1 MKHLKQLGNLPLK
14 QKLSGIILSV
24 VILMLLFF
32 FLAFQISR
40 YSYNEQLYKAI
51 AGNLSFSAN
60 TVSKNLKNIEA
71 LSSVII
77 SQKEIQESLDAINSD
92 DDVLTLSK
100 GYSLLNEIVST
111 YQQTYKRNNLSCIA
125 LVNPHFTNCSSY
137 PVLNRIS
144 PELRETFLQKASQA
158 SGSAVWISDSSNQQL
173 ILSRQIRKIEN
184 MSLKPLGY
192 LLLFIDLKDMVESAN
207 QAVNTYESGNYLIYD
222 NGQPIYHSA
231 GISDNSAPLL
241 YEKLQRP
248 YGIIEQN
255 GRSYF
260 AVRSRIP
267 SYEWNYINLIPYDD
281 INRSIV
287 AVFQLILVILLAGLL
302 LSLFV
307 AHIMMRYV
315 VRDFELLLHKMEIFS
330 QTELQLP
337 ESRIDYSQR
346 SDEIGKLHQS
356 FDAMAERIQH
366 LVNTN
371 YRYQILNRDA
381 RLKAL
386 ESQINPHFLYNTLE
400 TVNWRAKALKDD
412 TISNIVQSLATLLRA
427 TLSNKKSLVPLNYEL
442 NLVNNYIT
450 IQKIRFE
457 ERLLFHFY
465 DSECTENLKNTL
477 VLPLTIQ
484 PLLEN
489 AIRYGMEEMTE
500 TCEISVYPYQRGD
513 FLIIEVANQGSSFEE
528 NLLENLQNGSKSSH
542 GFGIGLLN
550 INQRIQMLFGDA
562 YGLSFRNE
570 EDKAIAIITL
580 PFIFEEPQSA
590 QSLYSR

>member
-1 MKHLKQLGNLPLK
+1 MKYLSNLPLK
-14 QKLSGIILSV
+14 QKLSCIILSV
-24 VILMLLFF
+24 LTLILLFF
-32 FLAFQISR
+32 LLALQISK
-40 YSYNEQLYKAI
+40 YSYNEQLYRAI
-51 AGNLSFSAN
+51 AGNLSFSAS
-60 TVSKNLKNIEA
+60 TISKHLKNIESF
-71 LSSVII
+71 SSVVIA
-77 SQKEIQESLDAINSD
+77 QKEVQESLDAVNSN

-100 GYSLLNEIVST
+100 NYSLLNEVVST
-111 YQQTYKRNNLSCIA
+111 YQQTYKQNNLSCIA
-125 LVNPHFTNCSSY
+125 LVNPRFTNCSNF
-137 PVLNRIS
+137 PVMSRIP
-144 PELRETFLQKASQA
+144 PEFLREILQKAAQA
-158 SGSAVWISDSSNQQL
+158 SGSAVWISDSSNHYL
-173 ILSRQIRKIEN
+173 ILSRQIRKTEN
-184 MSLKPLGY
+184 LSLKPLGY
-192 LLLFIDLKDMVESAN
+192 LLLFINLDDLVGDAN
-207 QAVNTYESGNYLIYD
+207 QAVNTYESGHYLIYD
-222 NGQPIYHSA
+222 NEKLIYHSE
-231 GISDNSAPLL
+231 GISQDWALLL

-248 YGIIEQN
+248 YDIIKQN
-255 GRSYF
+255 RHKYF

-412 TISNIVQSLATLLRA
+412 TISNIVQSLAALLRA
-427 TLSNKKSLVPLNYEL
+427 TLSNEKSLVPLNYEL

-457 ERLLFHFY
+457 ERLLFRFY
-465 DSECTENLKNTL
+465 DSECTENLKNAL

>member
-1 MKHLKQLGNLPLK
+1 MKYLSNLPLK
-14 QKLSGIILSV
+14 QKLSCIILSV
-24 VILMLLFF
+24 LTLILLFF
-32 FLAFQISR
+32 LLALQISK
-40 YSYNEQLYKAI
+40 YSYNEQLYRAI
-51 AGNLSFSAN
+51 AGNLSFSAS
-60 TVSKNLKNIEA
+60 TISKHLKNIESF
-71 LSSVII
+71 SSVVIA
-77 SQKEIQESLDAINSD
+77 QKEVQESLDAVNSN

-100 GYSLLNEIVST
+100 NYSLLNEVVST
-111 YQQTYKRNNLSCIA
+111 YQQTYKQNNLSCIA
-125 LVNPHFTNCSSY
+125 LVNPRFTNCSNF
-137 PVLNRIS
+137 PVMSRIP
-144 PELRETFLQKASQA
+144 PEFLREILQKAAQA
-158 SGSAVWISDSSNQQL
+158 SGSAVWISDSSNHYL
-173 ILSRQIRKIEN
+173 ILSRQIRKTEN
-184 MSLKPLGY
+184 LSLKPLGY
-192 LLLFIDLKDMVESAN
+192 LLLFINLDDLVGDAN
-207 QAVNTYESGNYLIYD
+207 QAVNTYESGHYLIYD
-222 NGQPIYHSA
+222 NEKLIYHSE
-231 GISDNSAPLL
+231 GISQDWALLL

-248 YGIIEQN
+248 YDIIKQN
-255 GRSYF
+255 RHKYF

-371 YRYQILNRDA
+371 YQYQILNRDA

-412 TISNIVQSLATLLRA
+412 TISNIVQSLAALLRA
-427 TLSNKKSLVPLNYEL
+427 TLSNEKSLVPLNYEL

-457 ERLLFHFY
+457 ERLLFRFY
-465 DSECTENLKNTL
+465 DSECTENLKNAL

-562 YGLSFRNE
+562 YGLSFLNE

>member
-1 MKHLKQLGNLPLK
+1 MKYLSNLPLK
-14 QKLSGIILSV
+14 QKLSCIILSV
-24 VILMLLFF
+24 LTLILLFF
-32 FLAFQISR
+32 LLALQISK
-40 YSYNEQLYKAI
+40 YSYNEQLYRAI
-51 AGNLSFSAN
+51 AGNLSFSAS
-60 TVSKNLKNIEA
+60 TISKHLKNIESF
-71 LSSVII
+71 SSVVIA
-77 SQKEIQESLDAINSD
+77 QKEVQESLDAVNSN

-100 GYSLLNEIVST
+100 NYSLLNEVVST
-111 YQQTYKRNNLSCIA
+111 YQQTYKQNNLSCIA
-125 LVNPHFTNCSSY
+125 LVNPRFTNCSNF
-137 PVLNRIS
+137 PVMSRIP
-144 PELRETFLQKASQA
+144 PEFLREILQKAAQA
-158 SGSAVWISDSSNQQL
+158 SGSAVWISDSSNHYL
-173 ILSRQIRKIEN
+173 ILSRQIRKTEN
-184 MSLKPLGY
+184 LSLKPLGY
-192 LLLFIDLKDMVESAN
+192 LLLFINLDDLVGDAN
-207 QAVNTYESGNYLIYD
+207 QAVNTYESGHYLIYD
-222 NGQPIYHSA
+222 NEKLIYHSE
-231 GISDNSAPLL
+231 GISQDWALLL

-248 YGIIEQN
+248 YDIIKQN
-255 GRSYF
+255 RHKYF

-412 TISNIVQSLATLLRA
+412 TISNIVQSLAALLRA
-427 TLSNKKSLVPLNYEL
+427 TLSNEKSLVPLNYEL

-457 ERLLFHFY
+457 ERLLFRFY
-465 DSECTENLKNTL
+465 DSECTENLKNAL

-562 YGLSFRNE
+562 YGLSFLNE

>member
-1 MKHLKQLGNLPLK
+1 MKYLSNLPLK
-14 QKLSGIILSV
+14 QKLSCIILSV
-24 VILMLLFF
+24 LTLILLFF
-32 FLAFQISR
+32 LLALQISK
-40 YSYNEQLYKAI
+40 YSYNEQLYRAI
-51 AGNLSFSAN
+51 AGNLSFSAS
-60 TVSKNLKNIEA
+60 TISKHLKNIESF
-71 LSSVII
+71 SSVVIA
-77 SQKEIQESLDAINSD
+77 QKEVQESLDAVNSN

-100 GYSLLNEIVST
+100 NYSLLNEVVST
-111 YQQTYKRNNLSCIA
+111 YQQTYKQNNLSCIA
-125 LVNPHFTNCSSY
+125 LVNPRFTNCSNF
-137 PVLNRIS
+137 PVMSRIP
-144 PELRETFLQKASQA
+144 PEFLREILQKAAQA
-158 SGSAVWISDSSNQQL
+158 SGSAVWISDSSNHYL
-173 ILSRQIRKIEN
+173 ILSRQIRKTEN
-184 MSLKPLGY
+184 LSLKPLGY
-192 LLLFIDLKDMVESAN
+192 LLLFINLDDLVGDAN
-207 QAVNTYESGNYLIYD
+207 QAVNTYESGHYLIYD
-222 NGQPIYHSA
+222 NEKLIYHSE
-231 GISDNSAPLL
+231 GISQDWALLL

-248 YGIIEQN
+248 YDIIKQN
-255 GRSYF
+255 RHKYF

-330 QTELQLP
+330 QTELQLS

-386 ESQINPHFLYNTLE
+386 ESQINPHFLYNILE

-412 TISNIVQSLATLLRA
+412 TISNIVQSLAALLRA
-427 TLSNKKSLVPLNYEL
+427 TLSNEKSLVPLNYEL

-457 ERLLFHFY
+457 ERLLFRFY
-465 DSECTENLKNTL
+465 DSECTENLKNAL

>member
-1 MKHLKQLGNLPLK
+1 MKYLSNLPLK
-14 QKLSGIILSV
+14 QKLSCIILSV
-24 VILMLLFF
+24 LTLILLFF
-32 FLAFQISR
+32 LLALQISK
-40 YSYNEQLYKAI
+40 YSYNEQLYRAI
-51 AGNLSFSAN
+51 AGNLSFSAS
-60 TVSKNLKNIEA
+60 TISKHLKNIESF
-71 LSSVII
+71 SSVVIA
-77 SQKEIQESLDAINSD
+77 QKEVQESLDAVNSN

-100 GYSLLNEIVST
+100 NYSLLNEVVST
-111 YQQTYKRNNLSCIA
+111 YQQTYKQNNLSCIA
-125 LVNPHFTNCSSY
+125 LVNPRFTNCSNF
-137 PVLNRIS
+137 PVMSRIP
-144 PELRETFLQKASQA
+144 PEFLREILQKAAQA
-158 SGSAVWISDSSNQQL
+158 SGSAVWISDSSNHYL
-173 ILSRQIRKIEN
+173 ILSRQIRKTEN
-184 MSLKPLGY
+184 LSLKPLGY
-192 LLLFIDLKDMVESAN
+192 LLLFINLDDLVGDAN
-207 QAVNTYESGNYLIYD
+207 QAVNTYESGHYLIYD
-222 NGQPIYHSA
+222 NEKLIYHSE
-231 GISDNSAPLL
+231 GISQDWALLL

-248 YGIIEQN
+248 YDIIKQN
-255 GRSYF
+255 RHKYF
-260 AVRSRIP
+260 AIRSRIP

-412 TISNIVQSLATLLRA
+412 TISNIVQSLAALLRA
-427 TLSNKKSLVPLNYEL
+427 TLSNEKSLVPLNYEL

-457 ERLLFHFY
+457 ERLLFRFY
-465 DSECTENLKNTL
+465 DSECTENLKNAL

-562 YGLSFRNE
+562 YGLSFLNE

>member
-1 MKHLKQLGNLPLK
+1 MKYLSNLPLK
-14 QKLSGIILSV
+14 QKLSCIILSV
-24 VILMLLFF
+24 LTLILLFF
-32 FLAFQISR
+32 LLALQISK
-40 YSYNEQLYKAI
+40 YSYNEQLYRAI
-51 AGNLSFSAN
+51 AGNLSFSAS
-60 TVSKNLKNIEA
+60 TISKHLKNIESF
-71 LSSVII
+71 SSVVIA
-77 SQKEIQESLDAINSD
+77 QKEVQESLDAVNSN

-100 GYSLLNEIVST
+100 NYSLLNEVVST
-111 YQQTYKRNNLSCIA
+111 YQQTYKQNNLSCIA
-125 LVNPHFTNCSSY
+125 LINPRFTNCSNF
-137 PVLNRIS
+137 PVMSRIP
-144 PELRETFLQKASQA
+144 PEFLREILQKAAQA
-158 SGSAVWISDSSNQQL
+158 SGSAVWISDSSNHYL
-173 ILSRQIRKIEN
+173 ILSRQIRKTEN
-184 MSLKPLGY
+184 LSLKPLGY
-192 LLLFIDLKDMVESAN
+192 LLLFINLDDLVGDAN
-207 QAVNTYESGNYLIYD
+207 QAVNTYESGHYLIYD
-222 NGQPIYHSA
+222 NEKLIYHSE
-231 GISDNSAPLL
+231 GISQDWALLL

-248 YGIIEQN
+248 YDIIKQN
-255 GRSYF
+255 RHKYF

-307 AHIMMRYV
+307 AHIMMHYV

-412 TISNIVQSLATLLRA
+412 TISNIVQSLAALMRA
-427 TLSNKKSLVPLNYEL
+427 TLSNEKSLVPLNYEL

-457 ERLLFHFY
+457 ERLLFRFY
-465 DSECTENLKNTL
+465 DSECTENLKNAL

-550 INQRIQMLFGDA
+550 INQRIQMLFGDG

>member
-1 MKHLKQLGNLPLK
+1 MKYLSNLPLK
-14 QKLSGIILSV
+14 QKLSCIILSV
-24 VILMLLFF
+24 LTLILLFF
-32 FLAFQISR
+32 LLALQISK
-40 YSYNEQLYKAI
+40 YSYNEQLYRAI
-51 AGNLSFSAN
+51 AGNLSFSAS
-60 TVSKNLKNIEA
+60 TISKHLKNIESF
-71 LSSVII
+71 SSVVIA
-77 SQKEIQESLDAINSD
+77 QKEVQESLDAVNSN

-100 GYSLLNEIVST
+100 NYSLLNEVVST
-111 YQQTYKRNNLSCIA
+111 YQQTYKQNNLSCIA
-125 LVNPHFTNCSSY
+125 LVNPRFTNCSNF
-137 PVLNRIS
+137 PVMSRIP
-144 PELRETFLQKASQA
+144 PEFLREILQKAAQA
-158 SGSAVWISDSSNQQL
+158 SGSAVWISDSSNHYL
-173 ILSRQIRKIEN
+173 ILSRQIRKTEN
-184 MSLKPLGY
+184 LSLKPLGY
-192 LLLFIDLKDMVESAN
+192 LLLFINLDDLVGDAN
-207 QAVNTYESGNYLIYD
+207 QAVNTYESGHYLIYD
-222 NGQPIYHSA
+222 NEKLIYHSE
-231 GISDNSAPLL
+231 GISQDWALLL

-248 YGIIEQN
+248 YDIIKQN
-255 GRSYF
+255 RHKYF

-412 TISNIVQSLATLLRA
+412 TISNIVQSLAALLRA
-427 TLSNKKSLVPLNYEL
+427 TLSNEKSLVPLNYEL

-457 ERLLFHFY
+457 ERLLFRFY
-465 DSECTENLKNTL
+465 DSECTENLKNAL

-528 NLLENLQNGSKSSH
+528 NLLENLQSGSKSSH

-562 YGLSFRNE
+562 YGLSFLNE

>member
-1 MKHLKQLGNLPLK
+1 MKYLSNLPLK
-14 QKLSGIILSV
+14 QKLSCIILSV
-24 VILMLLFF
+24 LTLILLFF
-32 FLAFQISR
+32 LLALQISK
-40 YSYNEQLYKAI
+40 YSYNEQLYRAI
-51 AGNLSFSAN
+51 AGNLSFSAS
-60 TVSKNLKNIEA
+60 TISKHLKNIESF
-71 LSSVII
+71 SSVVIA
-77 SQKEIQESLDAINSD
+77 QKEVQESLDAVNSN

-100 GYSLLNEIVST
+100 NYSLLNEVVST
-111 YQQTYKRNNLSCIA
+111 YQQTYKQNNLSCIA
-125 LVNPHFTNCSSY
+125 LVNPRFTNCSNF
-137 PVLNRIS
+137 PVMSRIP
-144 PELRETFLQKASQA
+144 PEFLREILQKAAQA
-158 SGSAVWISDSSNQQL
+158 SGSAVWISDSSNHYL
-173 ILSRQIRKIEN
+173 ILSRQIRKTEN
-184 MSLKPLGY
+184 LSLKPLGY
-192 LLLFIDLKDMVESAN
+192 LLLFINLDDLVGDAN
-207 QAVNTYESGNYLIYD
+207 QAVNTYESGHYLIYD
-222 NGQPIYHSA
+222 NEKLIYHSE
-231 GISDNSAPLL
+231 GISQDWALLL

-248 YGIIEQN
+248 YDIIKQN
-255 GRSYF
+255 RHKYF

-366 LVNTN
+366 LVNAN

-412 TISNIVQSLATLLRA
+412 TISNIVQSLAALLRA
-427 TLSNKKSLVPLNYEL
+427 TLSNEKSLVPLNYEL

-457 ERLLFHFY
+457 ERLLFRFY
-465 DSECTENLKNTL
+465 DSECTENLKNAL

-562 YGLSFRNE
+562 YGLSFLNE

>member
-1 MKHLKQLGNLPLK
+1 MKYLSNLPLK
-14 QKLSGIILSV
+14 QKLSCIILSV
-24 VILMLLFF
+24 LTLILLFF
-32 FLAFQISR
+32 LLALQISK
-40 YSYNEQLYKAI
+40 YSYNEQLYRAI
-51 AGNLSFSAN
+51 AGNLSFSAS
-60 TVSKNLKNIEA
+60 TISKHLKNIESF
-71 LSSVII
+71 SSVVIA
-77 SQKEIQESLDAINSD
+77 QKEVQESLDAVNSN

-100 GYSLLNEIVST
+100 NYSLLNEVVST
-111 YQQTYKRNNLSCIA
+111 YQQTYKQNNLSCIA
-125 LVNPHFTNCSSY
+125 LVNPRFTNCSNF
-137 PVLNRIS
+137 PVMSRIP
-144 PELRETFLQKASQA
+144 PEFLREILQKAAQA
-158 SGSAVWISDSSNQQL
+158 SGSAVWISDSSNHYL
-173 ILSRQIRKIEN
+173 ILSRQIRKTEN
-184 MSLKPLGY
+184 LSLKPLGY
-192 LLLFIDLKDMVESAN
+192 LLLFINLDDLVGDAN
-207 QAVNTYESGNYLIYD
+207 QAVNTYESGHYLIYD
-222 NGQPIYHSA
+222 NEKLIYHSE
-231 GISDNSAPLL
+231 GISQDWALLL

-248 YGIIEQN
+248 YDIIKQN
-255 GRSYF
+255 RHKYF

-371 YRYQILNRDA
+371 YRYQMLNRDA

-412 TISNIVQSLATLLRA
+412 TISNIVQSLAALLRA
-427 TLSNKKSLVPLNYEL
+427 TLSNEKSLVPLNYEL

-457 ERLLFHFY
+457 ERLLFRFY
-465 DSECTENLKNTL
+465 DSECTENLKNAL

>member
-1 MKHLKQLGNLPLK
+1 MKYLSNLPLK
-14 QKLSGIILSV
+14 QKLSCIILSV
-24 VILMLLFF
+24 LTLILLFF
-32 FLAFQISR
+32 LLALQISK
-40 YSYNEQLYKAI
+40 YSYNEQLYRAI
-51 AGNLSFSAN
+51 AGNLSFSAS
-60 TVSKNLKNIEA
+60 TISKHLKNIESF
-71 LSSVII
+71 SSVVIA
-77 SQKEIQESLDAINSD
+77 QKEVQESLDAVNSN

-100 GYSLLNEIVST
+100 NYSLLNEVVST
-111 YQQTYKRNNLSCIA
+111 YQQTYKQNNLSCIA
-125 LVNPHFTNCSSY
+125 LVNPRFTNCSNF
-137 PVLNRIS
+137 PVMSRIP
-144 PELRETFLQKASQA
+144 PEFLREILQKAAQA
-158 SGSAVWISDSSNQQL
+158 SGSAVWISDSSNHYL
-173 ILSRQIRKIEN
+173 ILSRQIRKTEN
-184 MSLKPLGY
+184 LSLKPLGY
-192 LLLFIDLKDMVESAN
+192 LLLFINLDDLVGDAN
-207 QAVNTYESGNYLIYD
+207 QAVNTYESGHYLIYD
-222 NGQPIYHSA
+222 NEKLIYHSE
-231 GISDNSAPLL
+231 GISQDWALLL

-248 YGIIEQN
+248 YDIIKQN
-255 GRSYF
+255 RHKYF

-371 YRYQILNRDA
+371 YQYQILNRDA

-412 TISNIVQSLATLLRA
+412 TISNIVQSLAALLRA
-427 TLSNKKSLVPLNYEL
+427 TLSNEKSLVPLNYEL

-457 ERLLFHFY
+457 ERLLFRFY
-465 DSECTENLKNTL
+465 DSECTENLKNAL

-513 FLIIEVANQGSSFEE
+513 FLIIEVANQGSSFKE

>member
-1 MKHLKQLGNLPLK
+1 MKYLSNLPLK
-14 QKLSGIILSV
+14 QKLSCIILSV
-24 VILMLLFF
+24 LTLILLFF
-32 FLAFQISR
+32 LLALQISK
-40 YSYNEQLYKAI
+40 YSYNEQLYRAI
-51 AGNLSFSAN
+51 AGNLSFSAS
-60 TVSKNLKNIEA
+60 TISKHLKNIESF
-71 LSSVII
+71 SSVVIA
-77 SQKEIQESLDAINSD
+77 QKEVQESLDAVNSN

-100 GYSLLNEIVST
+100 NYSLLNEVVST
-111 YQQTYKRNNLSCIA
+111 YQQTYKQNNLSCIA
-125 LVNPHFTNCSSY
+125 LVNPRFTNCSNF
-137 PVLNRIS
+137 PVMSRIP
-144 PELRETFLQKASQA
+144 PEFLREILQKAAQA
-158 SGSAVWISDSSNQQL
+158 SGSAVWISDSSNHYL
-173 ILSRQIRKIEN
+173 ILSRQIRKTEN
-184 MSLKPLGY
+184 LSLKPLGY
-192 LLLFIDLKDMVESAN
+192 LLLFINLDDLVGDAN
-207 QAVNTYESGNYLIYD
+207 QAVNTYESGHYLIYD
-222 NGQPIYHSA
+222 NEKLIYHSE
-231 GISDNSAPLL
+231 GISQDWALLL

-248 YGIIEQN
+248 YDIIKQN
-255 GRSYF
+255 RHKYF

-386 ESQINPHFLYNTLE
+386 ESQINPHFLYNTFE

-412 TISNIVQSLATLLRA
+412 TISNIVQSLTALLRA
-427 TLSNKKSLVPLNYEL
+427 TLSNEKSLVPLNYEL

-457 ERLLFHFY
+457 ERLLFRFY
-465 DSECTENLKNTL
+465 DSECTENLKNAL

>member
-1 MKHLKQLGNLPLK
+1 MKYLSNLPLK
-14 QKLSGIILSV
+14 QKLSCIILSV
-24 VILMLLFF
+24 LTLILLFF
-32 FLAFQISR
+32 LLALQISK
-40 YSYNEQLYKAI
+40 YSYNEQLYRAI
-51 AGNLSFSAN
+51 AGNLSFSAS
-60 TVSKNLKNIEA
+60 TISKHLKNIESF
-71 LSSVII
+71 SSVVIA
-77 SQKEIQESLDAINSD
+77 QKEVQESLDAVNSN

-100 GYSLLNEIVST
+100 NYSLLNEVVST
-111 YQQTYKRNNLSCIA
+111 YQQTYKQNNLSCIA
-125 LVNPHFTNCSSY
+125 LINPRFTNCSNF
-137 PVLNRIS
+137 PVMSRIP
-144 PELRETFLQKASQA
+144 PEFLREILQKAAQA
-158 SGSAVWISDSSNQQL
+158 SGSAVWIFDSSNHYL
-173 ILSRQIRKIEN
+173 ILSRQIRKTEN
-184 MSLKPLGY
+184 LSLKPLGY
-192 LLLFIDLKDMVESAN
+192 LLLFINLDDLVGDAN
-207 QAVNTYESGNYLIYD
+207 QAVNTYESGHYLIYD
-222 NGQPIYHSA
+222 NEKLIYHSE
-231 GISDNSAPLL
+231 GISQDWALLL

-248 YGIIEQN
+248 YDIIKQN
-255 GRSYF
+255 RHKYF

-412 TISNIVQSLATLLRA
+412 TISNIVQSLAALLRA
-427 TLSNKKSLVPLNYEL
+427 TLSNEKSLVPLNYEL

-457 ERLLFHFY
+457 ERLLFRFY
-465 DSECTENLKNTL
+465 DSECTENLKNAL

>member
-1 MKHLKQLGNLPLK
+1 MKYLSNLPLK
-14 QKLSGIILSV
+14 QKLSCIILSV
-24 VILMLLFF
+24 LTLILLFF
-32 FLAFQISR
+32 LLALQISK
-40 YSYNEQLYKAI
+40 YSYNKQLYRAI
-51 AGNLSFSAN
+51 AGNLSFSAS
-60 TVSKNLKNIEA
+60 TISKHLKNIESF
-71 LSSVII
+71 SSVVIA
-77 SQKEIQESLDAINSD
+77 QKEVQESLDAVNSN

-100 GYSLLNEIVST
+100 NYSLLNEVVST
-111 YQQTYKRNNLSCIA
+111 YQQTYKQNNLSCIA
-125 LVNPHFTNCSSY
+125 LVNPRFTNCSNF
-137 PVLNRIS
+137 PVMSRIP
-144 PELRETFLQKASQA
+144 PEFLREILQKAAQA
-158 SGSAVWISDSSNQQL
+158 SGSAVWISDSSNHYL
-173 ILSRQIRKIEN
+173 ILSRQIRKTEN
-184 MSLKPLGY
+184 LSLKPLGY
-192 LLLFIDLKDMVESAN
+192 LLLFINLDDLVGDAN
-207 QAVNTYESGNYLIYD
+207 QAVNTYESGHYLIYD
-222 NGQPIYHSA
+222 NEKLIYHSE
-231 GISDNSAPLL
+231 GISQDWALLL

-248 YGIIEQN
+248 YDIIKQN
-255 GRSYF
+255 RHKYF

-412 TISNIVQSLATLLRA
+412 TISNIVQSLAALLRA
-427 TLSNKKSLVPLNYEL
+427 TLSNEKSLVPLNYEL

-457 ERLLFHFY
+457 ERLLFRFY
-465 DSECTENLKNTL
+465 DSECTENLKNAL

>member
-1 MKHLKQLGNLPLK
+1 MKYLSNLPLK
-14 QKLSGIILSV
+14 QKLSCIILSV
-24 VILMLLFF
+24 LTLILLFF
-32 FLAFQISR
+32 LLALQISK
-40 YSYNEQLYKAI
+40 YSYNEQLYRAI
-51 AGNLSFSAN
+51 AGNLSFSAS
-60 TVSKNLKNIEA
+60 TISKHLKNIESF
-71 LSSVII
+71 SSVVIA
-77 SQKEIQESLDAINSD
+77 QKEVQESLDAVNSN

-100 GYSLLNEIVST
+100 NYSLLNEVVST
-111 YQQTYKRNNLSCIA
+111 YQQTYKQNNLSCIA
-125 LVNPHFTNCSSY
+125 LINPRFTNCSNF
-137 PVLNRIS
+137 PVMSRIP
-144 PELRETFLQKASQA
+144 PEFLREILQKAAQA
-158 SGSAVWISDSSNQQL
+158 SGSAVWISDSSNHYL
-173 ILSRQIRKIEN
+173 ILSRQIRKTEN
-184 MSLKPLGY
+184 LSLKPLGY
-192 LLLFIDLKDMVESAN
+192 LLLFINLDDLVGDAN
-207 QAVNTYESGNYLIYD
+207 QAVNTYESGHYLIYD
-222 NGQPIYHSA
+222 NEKLIYHSE
-231 GISDNSAPLL
+231 GISQDWALLL

-248 YGIIEQN
+248 YDIIKQN
-255 GRSYF
+255 RHKYF

-412 TISNIVQSLATLLRA
+412 TISNIVQSLAALMRA
-427 TLSNKKSLVPLNYEL
+427 TLSNEKSLVPLNYEL

-457 ERLLFHFY
+457 ERLLFRFY
-465 DSECTENLKNTL
+465 DSECTENLKNAL

-550 INQRIQMLFGDA
+550 INQRIQMLFGDG

>member
-1 MKHLKQLGNLPLK
+1 MKYLSNLPLK
-14 QKLSGIILSV
+14 QKLSCIILSV
-24 VILMLLFF
+24 LTLILLFF
-32 FLAFQISR
+32 LLALQISK
-40 YSYNEQLYKAI
+40 YSYNEQLYRAI
-51 AGNLSFSAN
+51 AGNLSFSAS
-60 TVSKNLKNIEA
+60 TISKHLKNIESF
-71 LSSVII
+71 SSVVIA
-77 SQKEIQESLDAINSD
+77 QKEVQESLDAVNSN

-100 GYSLLNEIVST
+100 NYSLLNEVVST
-111 YQQTYKRNNLSCIA
+111 YQQTYKQNKLSCIA
-125 LVNPHFTNCSSY
+125 LVNPRFTNCSNF
-137 PVLNRIS
+137 PVMSRIP
-144 PELRETFLQKASQA
+144 PEFLREILQKAAQA
-158 SGSAVWISDSSNQQL
+158 SGSAVWISDSSNHYL
-173 ILSRQIRKIEN
+173 ILSRQIRKTEN
-184 MSLKPLGY
+184 LSLKPLGY
-192 LLLFIDLKDMVESAN
+192 LLLFINLDDLVGDAN
-207 QAVNTYESGNYLIYD
+207 QAVNTYESGHYLIYD
-222 NGQPIYHSA
+222 NEKLIYHSE
-231 GISDNSAPLL
+231 GISQDWALLL

-248 YGIIEQN
+248 YDIIKQN
-255 GRSYF
+255 RHKYF

-346 SDEIGKLHQS
+346 SDEIGKLHQN

-412 TISNIVQSLATLLRA
+412 TISNIVQSLAALLRA
-427 TLSNKKSLVPLNYEL
+427 TLSNEKSLVPLNYEL

-457 ERLLFHFY
+457 ERLLFRFY
-465 DSECTENLKNTL
+465 DSECTENLKNAL

-562 YGLSFRNE
+562 YGLSFLNE

>member
-1 MKHLKQLGNLPLK
+1 MKYLSNLPLK
-14 QKLSGIILSV
+14 QKLSCIILSV
-24 VILMLLFF
+24 LTLILLFF
-32 FLAFQISR
+32 LLALQISK
-40 YSYNEQLYKAI
+40 YSYNEQLYRAI
-51 AGNLSFSAN
+51 AGNLSFSASN
-60 TVSKNLKNIEA
+60 ISKHLKNIESF
-71 LSSVII
+71 SSVVIA
-77 SQKEIQESLDAINSD
+77 QKEVQESLDAVNSN

-100 GYSLLNEIVST
+100 NYSLLNEVVST
-111 YQQTYKRNNLSCIA
+111 YQQTYKQNNLSCIA
-125 LVNPHFTNCSSY
+125 LVNPRFTNCSNF
-137 PVLNRIS
+137 PVMSRIP
-144 PELRETFLQKASQA
+144 PEFLREILQKAAQA
-158 SGSAVWISDSSNQQL
+158 SGSAVWISDSSNHYL
-173 ILSRQIRKIEN
+173 ILSRQIRKTEN
-184 MSLKPLGY
+184 LSLKPLGY
-192 LLLFIDLKDMVESAN
+192 LLLFINLDDLVGDAN
-207 QAVNTYESGNYLIYD
+207 QAVNTYESGHYLIYD
-222 NGQPIYHSA
+222 NEKLIYHSE
-231 GISDNSAPLL
+231 GISQDWALLL

-248 YGIIEQN
+248 YDIIKQN
-255 GRSYF
+255 RHKYF
-260 AVRSRIP
+260 AIRSRIP

-412 TISNIVQSLATLLRA
+412 TISNIVQSLAALLRA
-427 TLSNKKSLVPLNYEL
+427 TLSNEKSLVPLNYEL

-457 ERLLFHFY
+457 ERLLFRFY
-465 DSECTENLKNTL
+465 DSECTENLKNAL

-562 YGLSFRNE
+562 YGLSFLNE

>member
-1 MKHLKQLGNLPLK
+1 MKYLSNLPLK
-14 QKLSGIILSV
+14 QKLSCIILSV
-24 VILMLLFF
+24 LTLILLFF
-32 FLAFQISR
+32 LLALQISK
-40 YSYNEQLYKAI
+40 YSYNEQLYRAI
-51 AGNLSFSAN
+51 AGNLSFSAS
-60 TVSKNLKNIEA
+60 TISKHLKNIESF
-71 LSSVII
+71 SSVVIA
-77 SQKEIQESLDAINSD
+77 QKEVQESLDAVNSN

-100 GYSLLNEIVST
+100 NYSLLNEVVST
-111 YQQTYKRNNLSCIA
+111 YQQTYKQNNLSCIA
-125 LVNPHFTNCSSY
+125 LVNPRFTNCSNF
-137 PVLNRIS
+137 PVMSRIP
-144 PELRETFLQKASQA
+144 PEFLREILQKAAQA
-158 SGSAVWISDSSNQQL
+158 SGSAVWISDSSNHYL
-173 ILSRQIRKIEN
+173 ILSRQIRKTEN
-184 MSLKPLGY
+184 LSLKPLGY
-192 LLLFIDLKDMVESAN
+192 LLLFINLDDLVGDAN
-207 QAVNTYESGNYLIYD
+207 QAVNTYESGHYLIYD
-222 NGQPIYHSA
+222 NEKLIYHSE
-231 GISDNSAPLL
+231 GISQDWALLL

-248 YGIIEQN
+248 YDIIKQN
-255 GRSYF
+255 RHKYF

-412 TISNIVQSLATLLRA
+412 TISNIVQSLTALLRA
-427 TLSNKKSLVPLNYEL
+427 TLSNEKSLVPLNYEL

-457 ERLLFHFY
+457 ERLLFRFY
-465 DSECTENLKNTL
+465 DSECTENLKNAL

-562 YGLSFRNE
+562 YGLSFLNE

>member
-1 MKHLKQLGNLPLK
+1 MKYLSNLPLK
-14 QKLSGIILSV
+14 QKLSCIILSV
-24 VILMLLFF
+24 LTLILLFF
-32 FLAFQISR
+32 LLALQISK
-40 YSYNEQLYKAI
+40 YSYNEQLYRAI
-51 AGNLSFSAN
+51 AGNLSFSAS
-60 TVSKNLKNIEA
+60 TISKHLKNIESF
-71 LSSVII
+71 SSVVIA
-77 SQKEIQESLDAINSD
+77 QKEVQESLDAVNSN

-100 GYSLLNEIVST
+100 NYSLLNEVVST
-111 YQQTYKRNNLSCIA
+111 YQQTYKQNNLSCIA
-125 LVNPHFTNCSSY
+125 LINPRFTNCSNF
-137 PVLNRIS
+137 PVMSRIP
-144 PELRETFLQKASQA
+144 PEFLREILQKAAQA
-158 SGSAVWISDSSNQQL
+158 SGSAVWISDSSNHYL
-173 ILSRQIRKIEN
+173 ILSRQIRKTEN
-184 MSLKPLGY
+184 LSLKPLGY
-192 LLLFIDLKDMVESAN
+192 LLLFINLDDLVGDAN
-207 QAVNTYESGNYLIYD
+207 QAVNTYESGHYLIYD
-222 NGQPIYHSA
+222 NEKLIYHSE
-231 GISDNSAPLL
+231 GISQDWALLL

-248 YGIIEQN
+248 YDIIKQN
-255 GRSYF
+255 RHKYF

-412 TISNIVQSLATLLRA
+412 TISNIVQSLAALLRA
-427 TLSNKKSLVPLNYEL
+427 TLSNEKSLVPLNYEL

-457 ERLLFHFY
+457 ERLLFRFY
-465 DSECTENLKNTL
+465 DSECTENLKNAL

-513 FLIIEVANQGSSFEE
+513 FLIIEVANQGSFFEE

>member
-1 MKHLKQLGNLPLK
+1 MKYLSNLPLK
-14 QKLSGIILSV
+14 QKLSCIILSV
-24 VILMLLFF
+24 LTLILLFF
-32 FLAFQISR
+32 LLALQISK
-40 YSYNEQLYKAI
+40 YSYNEQLYRAI
-51 AGNLSFSAN
+51 AGYLSFSAS
-60 TVSKNLKNIEA
+60 TISKHLKNIESF
-71 LSSVII
+71 SSVVIA
-77 SQKEIQESLDAINSD
+77 QKEVQESLDAVNSN

-100 GYSLLNEIVST
+100 NYSLLNEVVST
-111 YQQTYKRNNLSCIA
+111 YQQTYKQNNLSCIA
-125 LVNPHFTNCSSY
+125 LVNPRFTNCSNF
-137 PVLNRIS
+137 PVMSRIP
-144 PELRETFLQKASQA
+144 PEFLREILQKAAQA
-158 SGSAVWISDSSNQQL
+158 SGSAVWISDSSNHYL
-173 ILSRQIRKIEN
+173 ILSRQIRKTEN
-184 MSLKPLGY
+184 LSLKPLGY
-192 LLLFIDLKDMVESAN
+192 LLLFINLDDLVGDAN
-207 QAVNTYESGNYLIYD
+207 QAVNTYESGHYLIYD
-222 NGQPIYHSA
+222 NEKLIYHSE
-231 GISDNSAPLL
+231 GISQDWALLL

-248 YGIIEQN
+248 YDIIKQN
-255 GRSYF
+255 RHKYF

-412 TISNIVQSLATLLRA
+412 TISNIVQSLAALLRA
-427 TLSNKKSLVPLNYEL
+427 TLSNEKSLVPLNYEL

-457 ERLLFHFY
+457 ERLLFRFY
-465 DSECTENLKNTL
+465 DSECTENLKNAL

>member
-1 MKHLKQLGNLPLK
+1 MKYLSNLPLK
-14 QKLSGIILSV
+14 QKLSCIILSV
-24 VILMLLFF
+24 LTLILLFF
-32 FLAFQISR
+32 LLALQISK
-40 YSYNEQLYKAI
+40 YSYNEQLYRAI
-51 AGNLSFSAN
+51 AGNLSFSAS
-60 TVSKNLKNIEA
+60 TISKHLKNIESF
-71 LSSVII
+71 SSVVIA
-77 SQKEIQESLDAINSD
+77 QKEVQESLDAVNSN

-100 GYSLLNEIVST
+100 NYSLLNEVVST
-111 YQQTYKRNNLSCIA
+111 YQQTYKQNNLSCIA
-125 LVNPHFTNCSSY
+125 LVNPRFTNCSNF
-137 PVLNRIS
+137 PVMSRIP
-144 PELRETFLQKASQA
+144 PEFLREILQKAAQA
-158 SGSAVWISDSSNQQL
+158 SGSAVWISDSSNHYL
-173 ILSRQIRKIEN
+173 ILSRQIRKTEN
-184 MSLKPLGY
+184 LSLKPLGY
-192 LLLFIDLKDMVESAN
+192 LLLFINLDDLVGDAN
-207 QAVNTYESGNYLIYD
+207 QAVNTYESGHYLIYD
-222 NGQPIYHSA
+222 NEKLIYHSE
-231 GISDNSAPLL
+231 GISQDWALLL

-248 YGIIEQN
+248 YDIIKQN
-255 GRSYF
+255 RHKYF

-400 TVNWRAKALKDD
+400 TVNWRAKALKND
-412 TISNIVQSLATLLRA
+412 TISNIVQSLAALLRA
-427 TLSNKKSLVPLNYEL
+427 TLSNEKSLVPLNYEL

-457 ERLLFHFY
+457 ERLLFRFY
-465 DSECTENLKNTL
+465 DSECTENLKNAL

-562 YGLSFRNE
+562 YGLSFLNE

>member
-1 MKHLKQLGNLPLK
+1 MKYLSNLPLK
-14 QKLSGIILSV
+14 QKLSCIILSV
-24 VILMLLFF
+24 LTLILLFF
-32 FLAFQISR
+32 LLALQISK
-40 YSYNEQLYKAI
+40 YSYNEQLYRAI
-51 AGNLSFSAN
+51 AGNLSFSAS
-60 TVSKNLKNIEA
+60 TISKHLKNIESF
-71 LSSVII
+71 SSVVIA
-77 SQKEIQESLDAINSD
+77 QKEVQESLDAVNSN

-100 GYSLLNEIVST
+100 NYSLLNEVVST
-111 YQQTYKRNNLSCIA
+111 YQQTYKQNNLSCIA
-125 LVNPHFTNCSSY
+125 LVNPRFTNCSNF
-137 PVLNRIS
+137 PVMSRIP
-144 PELRETFLQKASQA
+144 PEFLREILQKAAQA
-158 SGSAVWISDSSNQQL
+158 SGSAVWISDSSNHYL
-173 ILSRQIRKIEN
+173 ILSRQIRKTEN
-184 MSLKPLGY
+184 LSLKPLGY
-192 LLLFIDLKDMVESAN
+192 LLLFINLDDLVGDAN
-207 QAVNTYESGNYLIYD
+207 QAVNTYESGHYLIYD
-222 NGQPIYHSA
+222 NEKLIYHSE
-231 GISDNSAPLL
+231 GISQDWALLL

-248 YGIIEQN
+248 YDIIKQN
-255 GRSYF
+255 RHKYF

-412 TISNIVQSLATLLRA
+412 TISNIVQSLAALLRA
-427 TLSNKKSLVPLNYEL
+427 TLSNEKSLVPLNYEL

-457 ERLLFHFY
+457 ERLLFRFY
-465 DSECTENLKNTL
+465 DSECTENLKNAL

-528 NLLENLQNGSKSSH
+528 NLLENLQNRKQKFPWIWNWSSEH
-542 GFGIGLLN
+542 QPAYSNAVRRWLMASPSLMR
-550 INQRIQMLFGDA
+550 RIRPLR
-562 YGLSFRNE
+562 S
-570 EDKAIAIITL
+570 
-580 PFIFEEPQSA
+580 
-590 QSLYSR
+590 

>member
-1 MKHLKQLGNLPLK
+1 MKYLSNLPLK
-14 QKLSGIILSV
+14 QKLSCIILSV
-24 VILMLLFF
+24 LTLILLFF
-32 FLAFQISR
+32 LLALQISK
-40 YSYNEQLYKAI
+40 YSYNEQLYRAI
-51 AGNLSFSAN
+51 AGNLSFSAS
-60 TVSKNLKNIEA
+60 TISKHLKNIESF
-71 LSSVII
+71 SSVVIA
-77 SQKEIQESLDAINSD
+77 QKEVQESLDAVNSN

-100 GYSLLNEIVST
+100 NYSLLNEVVST
-111 YQQTYKRNNLSCIA
+111 YQQTYKQNNLSCIA
-125 LVNPHFTNCSSY
+125 LVNPRFTNCSNF
-137 PVLNRIS
+137 PVMSRIP
-144 PELRETFLQKASQA
+144 PEFLREILQKAAQA
-158 SGSAVWISDSSNQQL
+158 SGSAVWISDSSNHYL
-173 ILSRQIRKIEN
+173 ILSRQIRKTEN
-184 MSLKPLGY
+184 LSLKPLGY
-192 LLLFIDLKDMVESAN
+192 LLLFINLDDLVGDAN
-207 QAVNTYESGNYLIYD
+207 QAVNTYESGHYLIYD
-222 NGQPIYHSA
+222 NEKLIYHSE
-231 GISDNSAPLL
+231 GISQDWALLL

-248 YGIIEQN
+248 YDIIKQN
-255 GRSYF
+255 RHKYF

-412 TISNIVQSLATLLRA
+412 TISNIVQSLAALLRA
-427 TLSNKKSLVPLNYEL
+427 TLSNEKSLVPLNYEL

-457 ERLLFHFY
+457 ERLLFRFY
-465 DSECTENLKNTL
+465 DSECTENLKNAL

-528 NLLENLQNGSKSSH
+528 NLLENLQNGCKSSH

>member
-1 MKHLKQLGNLPLK
+1 MKYLSNLPLK
-14 QKLSGIILSV
+14 QKLSCIILSV
-24 VILMLLFF
+24 LTLILLFF
-32 FLAFQISR
+32 LLALQISK
-40 YSYNEQLYKAI
+40 YSYNEQLYRAI
-51 AGNLSFSAN
+51 AGNLSFSAS
-60 TVSKNLKNIEA
+60 TISKHLKNIESF
-71 LSSVII
+71 SSVVIA
-77 SQKEIQESLDAINSD
+77 QKEVQESLDAVNSN

-100 GYSLLNEIVST
+100 NYSLLNEVVST
-111 YQQTYKRNNLSCIA
+111 YQQTYKQNNLSCIA
-125 LVNPHFTNCSSY
+125 LVNPRFTNCSNF
-137 PVLNRIS
+137 PVMSRIP
-144 PELRETFLQKASQA
+144 PEFLREILQKAAQA
-158 SGSAVWISDSSNQQL
+158 SGSAVWISDSSNHYL
-173 ILSRQIRKIEN
+173 ILSRQIRKTEN
-184 MSLKPLGY
+184 LSLKPLGY
-192 LLLFIDLKDMVESAN
+192 LLLFINLDDLVGDAN
-207 QAVNTYESGNYLIYD
+207 QAVNTYESGHYLIYD
-222 NGQPIYHSA
+222 NEKLIYHSE
-231 GISDNSAPLL
+231 GISQDWALLL

-248 YGIIEQN
+248 YDIIKQN
-255 GRSYF
+255 RHKYF

-307 AHIMMRYV
+307 AYIMMRYV

-412 TISNIVQSLATLLRA
+412 TISNIVQSLAALLRA
-427 TLSNKKSLVPLNYEL
+427 TLSNEKSLVPLNYEL

-457 ERLLFHFY
+457 ERLLFRFY
-465 DSECTENLKNTL
+465 DSECTENLKNAL

-562 YGLSFRNE
+562 YGLSFLNE

>member
-1 MKHLKQLGNLPLK
+1 MKYLSNLPLK
-14 QKLSGIILSV
+14 QKLSCIILSV
-24 VILMLLFF
+24 LTLILLFF
-32 FLAFQISR
+32 LLALQISK
-40 YSYNEQLYKAI
+40 YSYNEQLYRAI
-51 AGNLSFSAN
+51 AGNLSFSAS
-60 TVSKNLKNIEA
+60 TISKHLKNIESF
-71 LSSVII
+71 SSVVIA
-77 SQKEIQESLDAINSD
+77 QKEVQESLDAVNSN

-100 GYSLLNEIVST
+100 NYSLLNEVVST
-111 YQQTYKRNNLSCIA
+111 YQQTYKQNNLSCIA
-125 LVNPHFTNCSSY
+125 LINPRFTNCSNF
-137 PVLNRIS
+137 PVMSRIP
-144 PELRETFLQKASQA
+144 PEFLREILQKAAQA
-158 SGSAVWISDSSNQQL
+158 SGSAVWISDSSNHYL
-173 ILSRQIRKIEN
+173 ILSRQIRKTEN
-184 MSLKPLGY
+184 LSLKPLGY
-192 LLLFIDLKDMVESAN
+192 LLLFINLDDLVGDAN
-207 QAVNTYESGNYLIYD
+207 QAVNTYESGHYLIYD
-222 NGQPIYHSA
+222 NEKLIYHSE
-231 GISDNSAPLL
+231 GISQDWALLL

-248 YGIIEQN
+248 YDIIKQN
-255 GRSYF
+255 RHKYF

-412 TISNIVQSLATLLRA
+412 TISNIVQSLAALLRA
-427 TLSNKKSLVPLNYEL
+427 TLSNEKSLVPLNYEL

-457 ERLLFHFY
+457 ERLLFRFY
-465 DSECTENLKNTL
+465 DSECTENLKNAL

-528 NLLENLQNGSKSSH
+528 NLLENLQNGSKNSH

>member
-1 MKHLKQLGNLPLK
+1 MKYLSNLPLK
-14 QKLSGIILSV
+14 QKLSCIILSV
-24 VILMLLFF
+24 LTLILLFF
-32 FLAFQISR
+32 LLALQISK
-40 YSYNEQLYKAI
+40 YSYNEQLYRAI
-51 AGNLSFSAN
+51 AGNLSFSAS
-60 TVSKNLKNIEA
+60 TISKHLKNIESF
-71 LSSVII
+71 SSVVIA
-77 SQKEIQESLDAINSD
+77 QKEVQESLDAVNSN

-100 GYSLLNEIVST
+100 NYSLLNEVVST
-111 YQQTYKRNNLSCIA
+111 YQQTYKQNNLSCIA
-125 LVNPHFTNCSSY
+125 LVNPRFTNCSNF
-137 PVLNRIS
+137 PVMSRIP
-144 PELRETFLQKASQA
+144 PEFLREILQKAAQA
-158 SGSAVWISDSSNQQL
+158 SGSAVWISDSSNHYL
-173 ILSRQIRKIEN
+173 ILSRQIRKTEN
-184 MSLKPLGY
+184 LSLKPLGY
-192 LLLFIDLKDMVESAN
+192 LLLFINLDDLVGDAN
-207 QAVNTYESGNYLIYD
+207 QAVNTYESGHYLIYD
-222 NGQPIYHSA
+222 NEKLIYHSE
-231 GISDNSAPLL
+231 GISQDWALLL
-241 YEKLQRP
+241 YEKLKRP
-248 YGIIEQN
+248 YDIIKQN
-255 GRSYF
+255 RHKYF

-412 TISNIVQSLATLLRA
+412 TISNIVQSLAALLRA
-427 TLSNKKSLVPLNYEL
+427 TLSNEKSLVPLNYEL

-457 ERLLFHFY
+457 ERLLFRFY
-465 DSECTENLKNTL
+465 DSECTENLKNAL
-477 VLPLTIQ
+477 VLPLIIQ

>member
-1 MKHLKQLGNLPLK
+1 MKYLSNLPLK
-14 QKLSGIILSV
+14 QKLSCIILSV
-24 VILMLLFF
+24 LTLILLFF
-32 FLAFQISR
+32 LLALQISK
-40 YSYNEQLYKAI
+40 YSYNEQLYRAI
-51 AGNLSFSAN
+51 AGNLSFSAS
-60 TVSKNLKNIEA
+60 TISKHLKNIESF
-71 LSSVII
+71 SSVVIA
-77 SQKEIQESLDAINSD
+77 QKEVQESLDAVNSN

-100 GYSLLNEIVST
+100 NYSLLNEVVST
-111 YQQTYKRNNLSCIA
+111 YQQTYKQNNLSCIA
-125 LVNPHFTNCSSY
+125 LVNPRFTNCSNF
-137 PVLNRIS
+137 PVMSRIP
-144 PELRETFLQKASQA
+144 PEFLREILQKAAQA
-158 SGSAVWISDSSNQQL
+158 SGSAVWISDSSNHYL
-173 ILSRQIRKIEN
+173 ILSRQIRKTEN
-184 MSLKPLGY
+184 LSLKPLGY
-192 LLLFIDLKDMVESAN
+192 LLLFINLDDLVGDAN
-207 QAVNTYESGNYLIYD
+207 QAVNTYESGHYLIYD
-222 NGQPIYHSA
+222 NEKLIYHSE
-231 GISDNSAPLL
+231 GISQDWALLL

-248 YGIIEQN
+248 YDIIKQN
-255 GRSYF
+255 RHKYF

-412 TISNIVQSLATLLRA
+412 TISNIVQSLAALLRA
-427 TLSNKKSLVPLNYEL
+427 TLSNEKSLVPLNYEL

-457 ERLLFHFY
+457 ERLLFRFY
-465 DSECTENLKNTL
+465 DSECTENLKNAL

-489 AIRYGMEEMTE
+489 AIRYGIEEMTE

>member
-1 MKHLKQLGNLPLK
+1 MKYLSNLPLK
-14 QKLSGIILSV
+14 QKLSCIILSV
-24 VILMLLFF
+24 LTLILLFF
-32 FLAFQISR
+32 LLALQISK
-40 YSYNEQLYKAI
+40 YSYNEQLYRAI
-51 AGNLSFSAN
+51 AGNLSFSAS
-60 TVSKNLKNIEA
+60 TISKHLKNIESF
-71 LSSVII
+71 SSVVIA
-77 SQKEIQESLDAINSD
+77 QKEVQESLDAVNSN

-100 GYSLLNEIVST
+100 NYSLLNEVVST
-111 YQQTYKRNNLSCIA
+111 YQQTYKQNNLSCIA
-125 LVNPHFTNCSSY
+125 LVNPRFTNCSNF
-137 PVLNRIS
+137 PVMSRIP
-144 PELRETFLQKASQA
+144 PEFLREILQKAAQA
-158 SGSAVWISDSSNQQL
+158 SGSAVWISDSSNHYL
-173 ILSRQIRKIEN
+173 ILSRQIRKTEN
-184 MSLKPLGY
+184 LSLKPLGY
-192 LLLFIDLKDMVESAN
+192 LLLFINLDDLVGDAN
-207 QAVNTYESGNYLIYD
+207 QAVNTYESGHYLIYD
-222 NGQPIYHSA
+222 NEKLIYHSE
-231 GISDNSAPLL
+231 GISQDWALLL

-248 YGIIEQN
+248 YDIIKQN
-255 GRSYF
+255 RHKYF

-356 FDAMAERIQH
+356 FDAMAVRIQH

-412 TISNIVQSLATLLRA
+412 TISNIVQSLAALLRA
-427 TLSNKKSLVPLNYEL
+427 TLSNEKSLVPLNYEL

-457 ERLLFHFY
+457 ERLLFRFY
-465 DSECTENLKNTL
+465 DSECTENLKNAL

-562 YGLSFRNE
+562 YGLSFLNE

>member
-1 MKHLKQLGNLPLK
+1 MKYLSNLPLK
-14 QKLSGIILSV
+14 QKLSCIILSV
-24 VILMLLFF
+24 LTLILLFF
-32 FLAFQISR
+32 LLALQISK
-40 YSYNEQLYKAI
+40 YSYNEQLYRAI
-51 AGNLSFSAN
+51 AGNLSFSAS
-60 TVSKNLKNIEA
+60 TISKHLKNIESF
-71 LSSVII
+71 SSVVIA
-77 SQKEIQESLDAINSD
+77 QKEVQESLDAVNSN

-100 GYSLLNEIVST
+100 NYSLLNEVVST
-111 YQQTYKRNNLSCIA
+111 YQQTYKQNNLSCIA
-125 LVNPHFTNCSSY
+125 LVNPRFTNCSNF
-137 PVLNRIS
+137 PVMSRIP
-144 PELRETFLQKASQA
+144 PEFLREILQKAAQA
-158 SGSAVWISDSSNQQL
+158 SGSAVWISDSSNHYL
-173 ILSRQIRKIEN
+173 ILSRQIRKTEN
-184 MSLKPLGY
+184 LSLKPLGY
-192 LLLFIDLKDMVESAN
+192 LLLFINLDDLVGDAN
-207 QAVNTYESGNYLIYD
+207 QAVNTYESGHYLIYD
-222 NGQPIYHSA
+222 NEKLIYHSE
-231 GISDNSAPLL
+231 GISQDWALLL

-248 YGIIEQN
+248 YDIIKQN
-255 GRSYF
+255 RHKYF
-260 AVRSRIP
+260 AVRSHIP

-412 TISNIVQSLATLLRA
+412 TISNIVQSLAALLRA
-427 TLSNKKSLVPLNYEL
+427 TLSNEKSLVPLNYEL

-457 ERLLFHFY
+457 ERLLFRFY
-465 DSECTENLKNTL
+465 DSECTENLKNAL

>member
-1 MKHLKQLGNLPLK
+1 MKYLSNLPLK
-14 QKLSGIILSV
+14 QKLSCIILSV
-24 VILMLLFF
+24 LTLILLFF
-32 FLAFQISR
+32 LLALQISK
-40 YSYNEQLYKAI
+40 YSYNEQLYRAI
-51 AGNLSFSAN
+51 AGNLSFSAS
-60 TVSKNLKNIEA
+60 TISKHLKNIESF
-71 LSSVII
+71 SSVVIA
-77 SQKEIQESLDAINSD
+77 QKEVQESLDAVNSN

-100 GYSLLNEIVST
+100 NYSLLNEVVST
-111 YQQTYKRNNLSCIA
+111 YQQTYKQNNLSCIA
-125 LVNPHFTNCSSY
+125 LVNPRFTNCSNF
-137 PVLNRIS
+137 PVMSRIP
-144 PELRETFLQKASQA
+144 PEFLREILQKAAQA
-158 SGSAVWISDSSNQQL
+158 SGSAVWISDSSNHYL
-173 ILSRQIRKIEN
+173 ILSRQIRKTEN
-184 MSLKPLGY
+184 LSLKPLGY
-192 LLLFIDLKDMVESAN
+192 LLLFINLDDLVGDAN
-207 QAVNTYESGNYLIYD
+207 QAVNTYESGHYLIYD
-222 NGQPIYHSA
+222 NEKLIYHSE
-231 GISDNSAPLL
+231 GISQDWALLL

-248 YGIIEQN
+248 YDIIKQN
-255 GRSYF
+255 RHKYF

-356 FDAMAERIQH
+356 FNAMAERIQH

-412 TISNIVQSLATLLRA
+412 TISNIVQSLAALLRA
-427 TLSNKKSLVPLNYEL
+427 TLSNEKSLVPLNYEL

-457 ERLLFHFY
+457 ERLLFRFY
-465 DSECTENLKNTL
+465 DSECTENLKNAL

>member
-1 MKHLKQLGNLPLK
+1 MKYLSNLPLK
-14 QKLSGIILSV
+14 QKLSCIILSV
-24 VILMLLFF
+24 LTLILLFF
-32 FLAFQISR
+32 LLALQISK
-40 YSYNEQLYKAI
+40 YSYNEQLYRAI
-51 AGNLSFSAN
+51 AGNLSFSAS
-60 TVSKNLKNIEA
+60 TISKHLKNIESF
-71 LSSVII
+71 SSVVIA
-77 SQKEIQESLDAINSD
+77 QKEVQESLDAVNSN

-100 GYSLLNEIVST
+100 NYSLLNEVVST
-111 YQQTYKRNNLSCIA
+111 YQQTYKQNNLSCIA
-125 LVNPHFTNCSSY
+125 LVNPRFTNCSNF
-137 PVLNRIS
+137 PVMSRIP
-144 PELRETFLQKASQA
+144 PEFLREILQKAAQA
-158 SGSAVWISDSSNQQL
+158 SGSAVWISDSSNHYL
-173 ILSRQIRKIEN
+173 ILSRQIRKTEN
-184 MSLKPLGY
+184 LSLKPLGY
-192 LLLFIDLKDMVESAN
+192 LLLFINLDDLVGDAN
-207 QAVNTYESGNYLIYD
+207 QAVNTYESGHYLIYD
-222 NGQPIYHSA
+222 NEKLIYHSE
-231 GISDNSAPLL
+231 GISQDWALLL

-248 YGIIEQN
+248 YDIIKQN
-255 GRSYF
+255 RHKYF

-412 TISNIVQSLATLLRA
+412 TISNIVQSLAALLRA
-427 TLSNKKSLVPLNYEL
+427 TLRNEKSLVPLNYEL

-457 ERLLFHFY
+457 ERLLFRFY
-465 DSECTENLKNTL
+465 DSECTENLKNAL

>member
-1 MKHLKQLGNLPLK
+1 MKYLSNLPLK
-14 QKLSGIILSV
+14 QKLSCIILSV
-24 VILMLLFF
+24 LTLILLFF
-32 FLAFQISR
+32 LLALQISK
-40 YSYNEQLYKAI
+40 YSYNEQLYRAI
-51 AGNLSFSAN
+51 AGNLSFSAS
-60 TVSKNLKNIEA
+60 TISKHLKNIESF
-71 LSSVII
+71 SSVVIA
-77 SQKEIQESLDAINSD
+77 QKEVQESLDAVNSN

-100 GYSLLNEIVST
+100 NYSLLNEVVST
-111 YQQTYKRNNLSCIA
+111 YQQTYKQNNLSCIA
-125 LVNPHFTNCSSY
+125 LVNPRFTNCSNF
-137 PVLNRIS
+137 PVMSRIP
-144 PELRETFLQKASQA
+144 PEFLREILQKAAQA
-158 SGSAVWISDSSNQQL
+158 SGSAVWISDSSNHYL
-173 ILSRQIRKIEN
+173 ILSRQIRKTEN
-184 MSLKPLGY
+184 LSLKPLGY
-192 LLLFIDLKDMVESAN
+192 LLLFINLDDLVGDAN
-207 QAVNTYESGNYLIYD
+207 QAVNTYESGHYLIYD
-222 NGQPIYHSA
+222 NEKLIYHSE
-231 GISDNSAPLL
+231 GISQDWALLL

-248 YGIIEQN
+248 YDIIKQN
-255 GRSYF
+255 RHKYF

-315 VRDFELLLHKMEIFS
+315 VKDFELLLHKMEIFS

-412 TISNIVQSLATLLRA
+412 TISNIVQSLAALLRA
-427 TLSNKKSLVPLNYEL
+427 TLSNEKSLVPLNYEL

-457 ERLLFHFY
+457 ERLLFRFY
-465 DSECTENLKNTL
+465 DSECTENLKNAL

-562 YGLSFRNE
+562 YGLSFLNE

>member
-1 MKHLKQLGNLPLK
+1 MKYLSNLPLK
-14 QKLSGIILSV
+14 QKLSCIILSV
-24 VILMLLFF
+24 LTLILLFF
-32 FLAFQISR
+32 LLALQISK
-40 YSYNEQLYKAI
+40 YSYNEQLYRAI
-51 AGNLSFSAN
+51 AGNLSFSAS
-60 TVSKNLKNIEA
+60 TISKHLKNIESF
-71 LSSVII
+71 SSVVIA
-77 SQKEIQESLDAINSD
+77 QKEVQESLDAVNSN

-100 GYSLLNEIVST
+100 NYSLLNEVVST
-111 YQQTYKRNNLSCIA
+111 YQQTYKQNNLSCIA
-125 LVNPHFTNCSSY
+125 LVNPRFTNCSNF
-137 PVLNRIS
+137 PVMSRIP
-144 PELRETFLQKASQA
+144 PEFLREILQKAAQA
-158 SGSAVWISDSSNQQL
+158 SGSAVWISDSSNHYL
-173 ILSRQIRKIEN
+173 ILSRQIRKTEN
-184 MSLKPLGY
+184 LSLKQLGY
-192 LLLFIDLKDMVESAN
+192 LLLFINLDDLVGDAN
-207 QAVNTYESGNYLIYD
+207 QAVNTYESGHYLIYD
-222 NGQPIYHSA
+222 NEKLIYHSE
-231 GISDNSAPLL
+231 GISQDWALLL

-248 YGIIEQN
+248 YDIIKQN
-255 GRSYF
+255 RHKYF

-412 TISNIVQSLATLLRA
+412 TISNIVQSLAALLRA
-427 TLSNKKSLVPLNYEL
+427 TLSNEKSLVPLNYEL

-457 ERLLFHFY
+457 ERLLFRFY
-465 DSECTENLKNTL
+465 DSECTENLKNAL

>member
-1 MKHLKQLGNLPLK
+1 MKYLSNLPLK
-14 QKLSGIILSV
+14 QKLSCIILSV
-24 VILMLLFF
+24 LTLILLFF
-32 FLAFQISR
+32 LLALQISK
-40 YSYNEQLYKAI
+40 YSYNEQLYRAI
-51 AGNLSFSAN
+51 AGNLSFSAS
-60 TVSKNLKNIEA
+60 TISKHLKNIESF
-71 LSSVII
+71 SSVVIA
-77 SQKEIQESLDAINSD
+77 QKEVQESLDAVNSN

-100 GYSLLNEIVST
+100 NYSLLNEVVST
-111 YQQTYKRNNLSCIA
+111 YQQTYKQNNLSCIA
-125 LVNPHFTNCSSY
+125 LVNPRFTNCSNF
-137 PVLNRIS
+137 PVMSRIP
-144 PELRETFLQKASQA
+144 PEFLREILQKAAQA
-158 SGSAVWISDSSNQQL
+158 SGSAVWISDSSNHYL
-173 ILSRQIRKIEN
+173 ILSRQIRKTEN
-184 MSLKPLGY
+184 LSLKPLGY
-192 LLLFIDLKDMVESAN
+192 LLLFINLDDLVGDAN
-207 QAVNTYESGNYLIYD
+207 QAVNTYESGHYLIYD
-222 NGQPIYHSA
+222 NEKLIYHSE
-231 GISDNSAPLL
+231 GISQDWALLL

-248 YGIIEQN
+248 YDIIKQN
-255 GRSYF
+255 RHKYF

-366 LVNTN
+366 LVNMN

-412 TISNIVQSLATLLRA
+412 TISNIVQSLAALLRA
-427 TLSNKKSLVPLNYEL
+427 TLSNEKSLVPLNYEL

-457 ERLLFHFY
+457 ERLLFRFY
-465 DSECTENLKNTL
+465 DSECTENLKNAL

>member
-1 MKHLKQLGNLPLK
+1 MKYLSNLPLK
-14 QKLSGIILSV
+14 QKLSCIILSV
-24 VILMLLFF
+24 LTLILLFF
-32 FLAFQISR
+32 LLALQISK
-40 YSYNEQLYKAI
+40 YSYNEQLYRAI
-51 AGNLSFSAN
+51 AGNLSFSAS
-60 TVSKNLKNIEA
+60 TISKHLKNIESF
-71 LSSVII
+71 SSVVIA
-77 SQKEIQESLDAINSD
+77 QKEVQESLDAVNSN

-100 GYSLLNEIVST
+100 NYSLLNEVVST
-111 YQQTYKRNNLSCIA
+111 YQQTYKQNNLSCIA
-125 LVNPHFTNCSSY
+125 LVNPRFTNCSNF
-137 PVLNRIS
+137 PVMSRIP
-144 PELRETFLQKASQA
+144 PEFLREILQKAAQA
-158 SGSAVWISDSSNQQL
+158 SGSAVWISDSSNHYL
-173 ILSRQIRKIEN
+173 ILSRQIRKTEN
-184 MSLKPLGY
+184 LSLKPLGY
-192 LLLFIDLKDMVESAN
+192 LLLFINLDDLVGDAN
-207 QAVNTYESGNYLIYD
+207 QAVNTYESGHYLIYD
-222 NGQPIYHSA
+222 NEKLIYHSE
-231 GISDNSAPLL
+231 GISQDWALLL

-248 YGIIEQN
+248 YDIIKQN
-255 GRSYF
+255 RHKYF

-337 ESRIDYSQR
+337 ESRIDYSQK

-412 TISNIVQSLATLLRA
+412 TISNIVQSLAALLRA
-427 TLSNKKSLVPLNYEL
+427 TLSNEKSLVPLNYEL

-457 ERLLFHFY
+457 ERLLFRFY
-465 DSECTENLKNTL
+465 DSECTENLKNAL

>member
-1 MKHLKQLGNLPLK
+1 MKYLSNLPLK
-14 QKLSGIILSV
+14 QKLSCIILSV
-24 VILMLLFF
+24 LTLILLFF
-32 FLAFQISR
+32 LLALQISK
-40 YSYNEQLYKAI
+40 YSYNEQLYRAI
-51 AGNLSFSAN
+51 AGNLSFSAS
-60 TVSKNLKNIEA
+60 TISKHLKNIESF
-71 LSSVII
+71 SSVVIA
-77 SQKEIQESLDAINSD
+77 QKEVQESLDAVNSN

-100 GYSLLNEIVST
+100 NYSLLNEVVST
-111 YQQTYKRNNLSCIA
+111 YQQTYKQNNLSCIA
-125 LVNPHFTNCSSY
+125 LVNPRFTNCSNF
-137 PVLNRIS
+137 PVMSRIP
-144 PELRETFLQKASQA
+144 PEFLREILQKAAQA
-158 SGSAVWISDSSNQQL
+158 SGSAVWISDSSNHYL
-173 ILSRQIRKIEN
+173 ILSRQIRKTEN
-184 MSLKPLGY
+184 LSLKPLGY
-192 LLLFIDLKDMVESAN
+192 LLLFINLDDLVGDAN
-207 QAVNTYESGNYLIYD
+207 QAVNTYESGHYLIYD
-222 NGQPIYHSA
+222 NEKLIYHSE
-231 GISDNSAPLL
+231 GISQDWALLL

-248 YGIIEQN
+248 YDIIKQN
-255 GRSYF
+255 RHKYF

-315 VRDFELLLHKMEIFS
+315 VRDFELLLHKIEIFS

-412 TISNIVQSLATLLRA
+412 TISNIVQSLAALLRA
-427 TLSNKKSLVPLNYEL
+427 TLSNEKSLVPLNYEL

-457 ERLLFHFY
+457 ERLLFRFY
-465 DSECTENLKNTL
+465 DSECTENLKNAL

-562 YGLSFRNE
+562 YGLSFLNE

>member
-1 MKHLKQLGNLPLK
+1 MKYLSNLPLK
-14 QKLSGIILSV
+14 QKLSCIILSV
-24 VILMLLFF
+24 LTLILLFF
-32 FLAFQISR
+32 LLALQISK
-40 YSYNEQLYKAI
+40 YSYNEQLYRAI
-51 AGNLSFSAN
+51 AGNLSFSAS
-60 TVSKNLKNIEA
+60 TISKHLKNIESF
-71 LSSVII
+71 SSVVIA
-77 SQKEIQESLDAINSD
+77 QKEVQESLDAVNSN

-100 GYSLLNEIVST
+100 NYSLLNEVVST
-111 YQQTYKRNNLSCIA
+111 YQQTYKQNNLSCIA
-125 LVNPHFTNCSSY
+125 LVNPRFTNCSNF
-137 PVLNRIS
+137 PVMSRIP
-144 PELRETFLQKASQA
+144 PEFLREILQKAAQA
-158 SGSAVWISDSSNQQL
+158 SGSAVWISDSSNHYL
-173 ILSRQIRKIEN
+173 ILSRQIRKTEN
-184 MSLKPLGY
+184 LSLKPLGY
-192 LLLFIDLKDMVESAN
+192 LLLFINLDDLVGDAN
-207 QAVNTYESGNYLIYD
+207 QAVNTYESGHYLIYD
-222 NGQPIYHSA
+222 NEKLIYHSE
-231 GISDNSAPLL
+231 GISQDWALLL

-248 YGIIEQN
+248 YDIIKQN
-255 GRSYF
+255 RHKYF

-412 TISNIVQSLATLLRA
+412 TISNIVQSLAALLRA
-427 TLSNKKSLVPLNYEL
+427 TLSNEKSLVPLNYEL

-457 ERLLFHFY
+457 ERLLFRFY
-465 DSECTENLKNTL
+465 DSECTENLKNAL

-570 EDKAIAIITL
+570 EDKASAIITL